1 MTFGNGKKSAALSLE
16 RSKTLAGKI
25 AWLVQSDRQ
34 DPSDIPAQ
42 MADAQPLNTHAADV
56 EKIGCLIV

>member
-34 DPSDIPAQ
+34 DTPAIPAQ
-42 MADAQPLNTHAADV
+42 MTDVRPLSTHAAGV
-56 EKIGCLIV
+56 GKIG